1 MKKFRF
7 TLVLLCAAWSCL
19 ASAQAP
25 APASSHIIIDATQAP
40 SPVSRY
46 LHGQFIEY
54 MFQGIKD
61 GLDAELLHNRS
72 FEGVADEI
80 GLTRYWWRDPDTR
93 NDDFRIRF
101 KQSTEHH
108 GPPLTDSDP
117 PVERTLNGH
126 SLQVVITEDD
136 GQRHGVQQRDLP
148 VDHSKTYKGYVWLKA
163 SDFQGQVTIALE
175 SAIVGGPSYAAHT
188 ISGISQEWRQ
198 YEFTLKP
205 RVSDPL
211 AKLAILFSGQGT
223 LWVDQVSLQP
233 GDAVDGVRR
242 DVFEKLRALK
252 PSFLRWPGGNVAQ
265 DYHWKW
271 GVGPRDQRVNWVNKS
286 WDNEFEPSE
295 FGTHEY
301 IQLCRNLGTEP
312 TITINVEGDGATVQE
327 AVEWVEYVNGP
338 ASSPQGARRAS
349 HGHPEPYGVK
359 YWEIGNEIWGHWV
372 RGHSDAETY
381 ARNYNRYVEA
391 IRKVEPDARFIA
403 VGDNNMEWNRKV
415 LEIAGRNI
423 DVLAVHH
430 YWAFPD
436 QVRAD
441 THHALA
447 RPTAYEKFY
456 GKLEK
461 EIERLVPG
469 RQIKLAINEW
479 NTQMPLPAEHSL
491 EAGLAGARFL
501 NVLERNSRLIEMG
514 AVSDAVNGWPG
525 GLIQASRHGLFVTP
539 TYQVHALYANRTGT
553 ELLATETRSE
563 TFDSA
568 SVGQGIPLLDAVTSR
583 AKDKIFVKI
592 VNTDRARDHR
602 VKLDLKGVK
611 LKPGATFEWIGADR
625 IDTYNSWQTPNAIT
639 IRKKTVQFS
648 AGQSILVPR
657 HSVAVV
663 TLTSAP

>member
-1 MKKFRF
+1 MKKTRF
-7 TLVLLCAAWSCL
+7 IGALLCAAWSCM
-19 ASAQAP
+19 ASAQSP
-25 APASSHIIIDATQAP
+25 VPASSQITIDATQAQG
-40 SPVSRY
+40 PVSRY

-54 MFQGIKD
+54 MFQGIKE
-61 GLDAELLHNRS
+61 GLDAELIRNRS
-72 FEGVADEI
+72 FEGTADEI
-80 GLTRYWWRDPDTR
+80 GITRSWWRDPDTR

-117 PVERTLNGH
+117 PVDRKLNGH

-136 GQRHGVQQRDLP
+136 GQRHGIHQRDLP
-148 VDHSKTYKGYVWLKA
+148 VDRSKTYKGYVWLKA
-163 SDFQGQVTIALE
+163 DDFEGQVTIALE
-175 SAIVGGPSYAAHT
+175 SAIVGGPSYASYK
-188 ISGISQEWRQ
+188 ISGLSQEWRK
-198 YEFTLKP
+198 YEFTLQP
-205 RVSDPL
+205 RASDPL
-211 AKLAILFSGQGT
+211 AQISILFSGQGT

-301 IQLCRNLGTEP
+301 IQLCRNLGAEP
-312 TITINVEGDGATVQE
+312 TITLNVEGDGATVQE

-349 HGHPEPYGVK
+349 HGHPQPYGVK

-391 IRKVEPDARFIA
+391 IRKVDPNALFIA
-403 VGDNNMEWNRKV
+403 VGDNDMEWNRTV
-415 LEIAGRNI
+415 LKIAGRNI
-423 DVLAVHH
+423 DLLSVHH
-430 YWAFPD
+430 YWAFPKEL
-436 QVRAD
+436 RAD
-441 THHALA
+441 ADHALA
-447 RPTAYEKFY
+447 RPVSYEKFY
-456 GKLEK
+456 GELEK
-461 EIERLVPG
+461 EIARLVPG
-469 RQIKLAINEW
+469 RKIKLAINEW
-479 NTQMPLPAEHSL
+479 NTQMPLPAQHSL
-491 EAGLAGARFL
+491 EAGLAGARLL
-501 NVLERNSRLIEMG
+501 NVLERKSHFVEMG
-514 AVSDAVNGWPG
+514 TVSDAVNGWPG

-539 TYQVHALYANRTGT
+539 VYQVHALYVERTGT

-568 SVGQGIPLLDAVTSR
+568 SQGQGIPLLDAVASR

-592 VNTDRARDHR
+592 VNTDRTRDHR
-602 VKLDLKGVK
+602 VKLDIKGVK
-611 LKPGATFEWIGADR
+611 LKPGATFEWIGAER
-625 IDTYNSWQTPNAIT
+625 IDTYNSWQTPNAIA
-639 IRKKTVQFS
+639 IRKKTIPFS
-648 AGQSILVPR
+648 VGQSILVPR

>member
-1 MKKFRF
+1 M
-7 TLVLLCAAWSCL
+7 
-19 ASAQAP
+19 ASAQSP
-25 APASSHIIIDATQAP
+25 APASSHITIDATQAQG
-40 SPVSRY
+40 PVSRY

-54 MFQGIKD
+54 MFQGIKG
-61 GLDAELLHNRS
+61 GLDAELLRNRS
-72 FEGVADEI
+72 FEGPADEI

-101 KQSTEHH
+101 KQSTEHY
-108 GPPLTDSDP
+108 GPPLTDSNP
-117 PVERTLNGH
+117 PVDRKLNGH

-136 GQRHGVQQRDLP
+136 GQRHGIHQRDLP
-148 VDHSKTYKGYVWLKA
+148 VDRSKTYKGYVWLKA
-163 SDFQGQVTIALE
+163 DDFEGQVTIALE
-175 SAIVGGPSYAAHT
+175 SAIVGGPSYGSHK
-188 ISGISQEWRQ
+188 ISEISHEWRK
-198 YEFTLKP
+198 YEFTLTP

-211 AKLAILFSGQGT
+211 AQLSILFTGKGK

-301 IQLCRNLGTEP
+301 IQLCRNLGAEP

-359 YWEIGNEIWGHWV
+359 YWEIGNEIWGDWV

-391 IRKVEPDARFIA
+391 IRKLDPNARFIA
-403 VGDNNMEWNRKV
+403 VGDNNMEWNRTV
-415 LEIAGRNI
+415 LKIAGRNI
-423 DVLAVHH
+423 DLLSVHH
-430 YWAFPD
+430 YWAFPGEL
-436 QVRAD
+436 RAD
-441 THHALA
+441 PDHALA
-447 RPTAYEKFY
+447 RPASYEKFY
-456 GKLEK
+456 GELEQ
-461 EIERLVPG
+461 EIERLVPD
-469 RQIKLAINEW
+469 RKIKLAINEW
-479 NTQMPLPAEHSL
+479 NTQMPLPAQHSL
-491 EAGLAGARFL
+491 EAGLAGARLL
-501 NVLERNSRLIEMG
+501 NVLERTSRLIEMG
-514 AVSDAVNGWPG
+514 TVSDAVNGWPG

-539 TYQVHALYANRTGT
+539 VYQVHALYVARTGT

-568 SVGQGIPLLDAVTSR
+568 SQGQGIPLLDAVASR
-583 AKDKIFVKI
+583 AQDKIFVKI

-602 VKLDLKGVK
+602 VKLDVKGVK

-625 IDTYNSWQTPNAIT
+625 IDAYNSWQTPNAIA
-639 IRKKTVQFS
+639 IRKKTIPLS

-657 HSVAVV
+657 HSVAVI
-663 TLTSAP
+663 TLTTAP

>member
-1 MKKFRF
+1 MTKTRF
-7 TLVLLCAAWSCL
+7 TAALLCAAWSGL
-19 ASAQAP
+19 ALAQSP
-25 APASSHIIIDATQAP
+25 APASSRITIDATLPQG
-40 SPVSRY
+40 PVSRY

-54 MFQGIKD
+54 MFQGIKE
-61 GLDAELLHNRS
+61 GLDAELIRNRS
-72 FEGVADEI
+72 FEGPADEI

-101 KQSTEHH
+101 NQSTEHQ

-117 PVERTLNGH
+117 SVDRKLNGH
-126 SLQVVITEDD
+126 SLQVVLKEPD
-136 GQRHGVQQRDLP
+136 GGRHGIHQRDLP
-148 VDHSKTYKGYVWLKA
+148 VDRSKTYKGYVWLKA
-163 SDFQGQVTIALE
+163 ADDFLGQVTIALE
-175 SAIVGGPSYAAHT
+175 SAIVGGPSYASHKIA
-188 ISGISQEWRQ
+188 GIGQEWRK

-205 RVSDPL
+205 SASDPL
-211 AKLAILFSGQGT
+211 AQLSILFNGQGT

-271 GVGPRDQRVNWVNKS
+271 GVGPRDQRANWVNKS

-301 IQLCRNLGTEP
+301 IQLCRNLGAEP
-312 TITINVEGDGATVQE
+312 TITLNLEGDGATVKE

-349 HGHPEPYGVK
+349 HGHPEPYAVK
-359 YWEIGNEIWGHWV
+359 YWEIGNEIWGSWV

-391 IRKVEPDARFIA
+391 IRKVDPNARFIA
-403 VGDNNMEWNRKV
+403 VGDNDMAWNRKV

-423 DVLAVHH
+423 DLLSVHH
-430 YWAFPD
+430 YWAFPGEL
-436 QVRAD
+436 RAD
-441 THHALA
+441 ADDALT
-447 RPTAYEKFY
+447 RPAAYESFY
-456 GKLEK
+456 GEFEK
-461 EIERLVPG
+461 EIARLVPG
-469 RQIKLAINEW
+469 RKIKLAINEW
-479 NTQMPLPAEHSL
+479 NTQMPLPAAHSL
-491 EAGLAGARFL
+491 EAGLAGARLL
-501 NVLERNSRLIEMG
+501 NVLERSSHLIEMG
-514 AVSDAVNGWPG
+514 TVSDAVNGWPG

-539 TYQVHALYANRTGT
+539 VYQVHALYVDRTGA

-563 TFDSA
+563 T
-568 SVGQGIPLLDAVTSR
+568 LDAVASR
-583 AKDKIFVKI
+583 TKDKIFVKI
-592 VNTDRARDHR
+592 VNTDRVRDHR
-602 VKLDLKGVK
+602 VTIELKGVK

-625 IDTYNSWQTPNAIT
+625 IDVYNSWQTPNAIA
-639 IRKKTVQFS
+639 IRKKTLPFS

-663 TLTSAP
+663 TLTTAP